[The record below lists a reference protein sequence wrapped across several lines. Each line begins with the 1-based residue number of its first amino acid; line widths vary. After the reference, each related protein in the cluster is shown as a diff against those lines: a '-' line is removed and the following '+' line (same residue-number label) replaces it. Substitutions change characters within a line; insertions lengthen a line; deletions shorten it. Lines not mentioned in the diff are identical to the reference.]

1 LVAAPPRKDL
11 CDEKPCSENKIL
23 RVCNPKHTK
32 EKNRFV
38 FEPFVYFVWFVGK
51 KKKFNDHPFA
61 YRQEIELEIVTLT
74 NLGLGLGRVA
84 LPRPEESSGFRVSG
98 SELMETSRSGNPE
111 PGTRNLE
118 HGAQDP
124 KPDLSRRSQAEPET
138 QNPELP
144 PPAAAAGWVVMVPF
158 ALPGELVRVRVYRN
172 HKNFSEADLLAVLRP
187 SPYRVAPRCP
197 LFGRCGGCQYQHLAH
212 AEQLRWKQRQVA
224 ELLEHMAGVV
234 FPVVPVIA
242 SPREF
247 GYRSKIT
254 PHFDAPRAV
263 QSSGFRV
270 PGSELSD
277 EPLQMPPPENPE
289 PGTRNPEPGTLNRE
303 LGTRNPA
310 ASAPS
315 LPIGF
320 LRQGARF
327 EIVDV
332 PRCEIATEA
341 INTRLGEVR
350 AEVQA
355 RARRGEFKRGA
366 TLLLREASG
375 VVTTDYDAVITE
387 TIAVAGLVEAG
398 LPGSTPP
405 ATEAGLPG
413 STTPATTDP
422 TSASLKLHFLARD
435 FFQNNPFILP
445 AFAGYVR
452 TQAAGSGARFLVDA
466 YCGSGL
472 FALSAAPA
480 FERVAGIEI
489 SETSVQFARQNAAA
503 NGIGNATFQAG
514 DAAAI
519 FAGLVFPPGETVVVI
534 DPPRKGCDESFL
546 RQLFAYGPRAVVYV
560 SCDPATQMRDLR
572 HFLAA
577 GYALSAVQPFDLF
590 PQTRHLECVITLTRA

>member
-1 LVAAPPRKDL
+1 
-11 CDEKPCSENKIL
+11 
-23 RVCNPKHTK
+23 
-32 EKNRFV
+32 
-38 FEPFVYFVWFVGK
+38 VYFVCFVGK
-51 KKKFNDHPFA
+51 KKKFNDQPFA

-84 LPRPEESSGFRVSG
+84 LPAKDGGSEFRVPGSGFRVAE
-98 SELMETSRSGNPE
+98 SEAPE
-111 PGTRNLE
+111 CDTANS
-118 HGAQDP
+118 

-144 PPAAAAGWVVMVPF
+144 APAGAGWVVMVPF

-187 SPYRVAPRCP
+187 SPHRVAPRCV

-212 AEQLRWKQRQVA
+212 AEQLLWKQRQVA

-234 FPVVPVIA
+234 FPVAPVIA

-254 PHFDAPRAV
+254 PHFDATRAAKC
-263 QSSGFRV
+263 SEFRV

-277 EPLQMPPPENPE
+277 EPSPMPPSVNPKL
-289 PGTRNPEPGTLNRE
+289 GTWNPEPGTLNPE
-303 LGTRNPA
+303 LETRNSAAPA
-310 ASAPS
+310 PPF
-315 LPIGF
+315 PIGF

-341 INTRLGEVR
+341 INVRLCEVR
-350 AEVQA
+350 AEVKA
-355 RARRGEFKRGA
+355 RALRGEYKRGA

-375 VVTTDYDAVITE
+375 VVTTDFDAVITE
-387 TIAVAGLVEAG
+387 TITVAGLVEAG
-398 LPGSTPP
+398 SPGSTP
-405 ATEAGLPG
+405 
-413 STTPATTDP
+413 PATTDP
-422 TSASLKLHFLARD
+422 TSAPLQLHFLARD

-452 TQAAGSGARFLVDA
+452 TQAAASGARFLVDA

-489 SETSVQFARQNAAA
+489 SETAVQFARQNAAA
-503 NGIGNATFQAG
+503 NGIANATFQAG

-519 FAGLVFPPGETVVVI
+519 FAGLTLPPGETVVVI

-546 RQLFAYGPRAVVYV
+546 QQLFAYGPRAVVYV

-577 GYALSAVQPFDLF
+577 GYALTAVQPFDLF
-590 PQTRHLECVITLTRA
+590 PQTRHLECVITLTKPPR